1 MYIKD
6 GIAYAGEQKSSLTIS
21 GARPMQD
28 YLLWVRFSTGEERN
42 YDCKPLL
49 SRSGFAALKDTE
61 VFNSVYIDYGVT
73 VWCDGE
79 IDISPN
85 ELYTNGAKADK
96 DIA

>member
-1 MYIKD
+1 M
-6 GIAYAGEQKSSLTIS
+6 AAACARCRTICFGRGS
-21 GARPMQD
+21 TP
-28 YLLWVRFSTGEERN
+28 RFNTGEERV

-61 VFNSVYIDYGVT
+61 VCNSVYIDYGVT

>member
-6 GIAYAGEQKSSLTIS
+6 GIAYAGEQKPSLTIS
-21 GARPMQD
+21 GVRPMKD
-28 YLLWVRFSTGEERN
+28 YILWVRFNTGEERV

-61 VFNSVYIDYGVT
+61 VCNSVYIDYGVT

-96 DIA
+96 DIT